1 MSLKKDKQKVLGEV
15 FDDERVKSFQ
25 DYLPPEGVSHD
36 FHLLEKAYRGMNID
50 NFVSFVE
57 FFKQAGYDLN
67 ATNPDGV
74 NMVQIMNQHQQG
86 ADYAQ
91 ALIKAGASA

>member
-15 FDDERVKSFQ
+15 FDDERVKSFL
-25 DYLPPEGVSHD
+25 DYLAPEGVSRD

-50 NFVSFVE
+50 NFVSFVV

-67 ATNPDGV
+67 AINPDGL
-74 NMVQIMNQHQQG
+74 NMVQIMNQHKQG
-86 ADYAQ
+86 LEYAK
-91 ALIKAGASA
+91 AMMAAGASG